1 MRSTRSGRWWLP
13 LMLLLAAANS
23 RLLLLWRHAN
33 EVSFS
38 VLLRFKCVCVPISLH
53 KTKKGKKR
61 RLLFNQNKS
70 EFNQYNRSGA
80 HLMNVFLFVSLC
92 VLLEIVQFKSIQMID
107 SDNWP
112 WLVCLTDPCC
122 AEGDMITLFSRLL
135 CELHQCDLSIGWL
148 AGWLDGWS
156 VSWLVRMAGWLVF
169 SLADTKSCGSKN
181 RKMPWASSCWRTI
194 IKLFDK
200 FFLSSMPWNLLNKW
214 MNSIA

>member
-38 VLLRFKCVCVPISLH
+38 MLLRFKCVCVPISLH
-53 KTKKGKKR
+53 KTEKGKKR

-70 EFNQYNRSGA
+70 EFNQYNRFGA

-148 AGWLDGWS
+148 AGWMVDRLVGWFE
-156 VSWLVRMAGWLVF
+156 WLVGW
-169 SLADTKSCGSKN
+169 
-181 RKMPWASSCWRTI
+181 
-194 IKLFDK
+194 
-200 FFLSSMPWNLLNKW
+200 FFLWQTRNRVVVKIVKCREHHHAGARSLNCSIKAIFFSSMPWNLLNKW